1 MISQLKKIFLVFCL
15 SGAACAQTQMQ
26 TDWLNIVGEA
36 ENPAVNTVEIDPT
49 PLSNEALVFRV
60 RVSRSANQ
68 VSWDGIRYRS
78 FQSQVQFD
86 CANNTAKYLTID
98 FFLEPN
104 WKGVSHHTSVYGQ
117 PPRLMDFPEIVPSN
131 PAPRIVRAACES
143 SSVVGN

>member
-15 SGAACAQTQMQ
+15 SGAAYAQAQ
-26 TDWLNIVGEA
+26 TDWLNIVGDGD
-36 ENPAVNTVEIDPT
+36 NPAVNTVEVDPT
-49 PLSNEALVFRV
+49 PLGGSDALVFRV
-60 RVSRSANQ
+60 RVSRSASQ

-86 CANNTAKYLTID
+86 CANNTAKYLAID
-98 FFLEPN
+98 FFLAPG
-104 WKGVSHHTSVYGQ
+104 WKGASHHTSVYTQ
-117 PPRLMDFPEIVPSN
+117 PPRLMDFPEIAPN